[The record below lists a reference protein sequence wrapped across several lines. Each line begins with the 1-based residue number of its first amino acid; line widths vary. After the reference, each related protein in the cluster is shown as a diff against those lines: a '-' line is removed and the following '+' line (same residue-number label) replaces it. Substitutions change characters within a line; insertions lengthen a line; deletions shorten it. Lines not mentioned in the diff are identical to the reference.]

1 MASRKLITILL
12 LTALVASIPIAFAEQ
27 DQEPAVI
34 RVVDPFGE
42 PMKGVEVLL
51 TKDGESFRFLTNSTG
66 HATFTK
72 LTPGRYDVSVIFKDV
87 KVYSGE
93 LDYPS
98 QRVLEAVALLSRIN
112 LTLLNLD
119 GKPVKG
125 VVVTLSSST
134 KKFNMTTSSNAD
146 GIASFKYIPYS
157 SLPDIGEYSLK
168 VFKGSVTYFE
178 ERLNIS
184 EPSIQRNLTLS
195 LITLKVTTT
204 NLEGEPVP
212 KTTITLSA
220 RRFKESKRAVNGSA
234 TFENIPSSKL
244 EDVGK
249 YRFNIT
255 LWTRAGE
262 IPIHFEER
270 ELLSSKQL
278 YIVMDLAKLH
288 VKVLDEDGV
297 PVKGIRVW
305 LSNKLAENF
314 TSATTDSRGVAE
326 FDNVPL
332 SGGKTRAG
340 KYVVRVLKAGRVVGE
355 EMVEVSKPRQ
365 ELKVTVTRMM
375 VKLSLTDYED
385 KPLSGYLISLIDR
398 ETGERFNATTGTDG
412 SASIKLFFG
421 DYRVEVSRDGYMV
434 YSGLVE
440 ISNSSFKLR
449 VESVNFPYLLIV
461 KDCFGNLVGS
471 GGIKVRA
478 GDEVIHESALT
489 GQPIKLKLPRPTTL
503 YIDIYADDGK
513 LVQRTRILAEKP
525 GQAEIILHDYIYLNG
540 LTPLETLGL
549 MISTIALA
557 AFLGASG
564 FIIYR
569 RGFRRKS

>member
-1 MASRKLITILL
+1 MASRKLIMILL
-12 LTALVASIPIAFAEQ
+12 LATLMASIPITFAEQ

-72 LTPGRYDVSVIFKDV
+72 LTPGKYNVSIIFKDV

-119 GKPVKG
+119 GRPVKG
-125 VVVTLSSST
+125 VVVMLGSST
-134 KKFNMTTSSNAD
+134 KKFNMTTSSNAN
-146 GIASFKYIPYS
+146 GVVSFKYIPYS
-157 SLPDIGEYSLK
+157 SLPDIGEYSLR

-178 ERLNIS
+178 ERLNVS
-184 EPSIQRNLTLS
+184 EPSIQRNLTLP
-195 LITLKVTTT
+195 LITLKVTVT

-212 KTTITLSA
+212 KTMITLSA
-220 RRFKESKRAVNGSA
+220 RRFKESKRALNGSA
-234 TFENIPSSKL
+234 IFENIPSSELK
-244 EDVGK
+244 DIGK
-249 YRFNIT
+249 YRFNVT
-255 LWTRAGE
+255 LRTRVGE

-270 ELLSSKQL
+270 ELLSSGQL
-278 YIVMDLAKLH
+278 YIVLDLARLY
-288 VKVLDEDGV
+288 VKVFDEDGV
-297 PVKGIRVW
+297 PVRGVRVW
-305 LSNKLAENF
+305 LGNRLAENF
-314 TSATTDSRGVAE
+314 TSAVTDSRGVAE

-332 SGGKTRAG
+332 SGGKTKVG
-340 KYVVRVLKAGRVVGE
+340 KYIVRVLKAGRVVGE
-355 EMVEVSKPRQ
+355 GAVEVSKPRQ
-365 ELKVTVTRMM
+365 ELKITVARMK
-375 VKLSLTDYED
+375 VRLSLTDYED
-385 KPLSGYLISLIDR
+385 KPLSGYFVSLTDR
-398 ETGERFNATTGTDG
+398 ETGERFNATTGADG

-421 DYRVEVSRDGYMV
+421 DYWVEVSKDGYLV
-434 YSGLVE
+434 YRGSAE
-440 ISNSSFKLR
+440 ISNGSFKLR

-461 KDCFGNLVGS
+461 KDCFRKPIGS
-471 GGIKVRA
+471 GSLRVRA

-489 GQPIKLKLPRPTTL
+489 GQPIKLRLPRPTPL

-513 LVQRTRILAEKP
+513 LVQRSRVLARKP

-540 LTPLETLGL
+540 LMPLETLGL
-549 MISTIALA
+549 AISTIALA

>member
-12 LTALVASIPIAFAEQ
+12 LVTLVASIPITFAEQ

-51 TKDGESFRFLTNSTG
+51 TKDGETFRFLTNSTG

-125 VVVTLSSST
+125 VVVGLSSST

-146 GIASFKYIPYS
+146 GVASFKYIPYS
-157 SLPDIGEYSLK
+157 SLPDIGEYSLR

-234 TFENIPSSKL
+234 TFENIPSSRL

-288 VKVLDEDGV
+288 VKVLDENGV

-314 TSATTDSRGVAE
+314 TSAVTDSRGVAE
-326 FDNVPL
+326 FNNVPL
-332 SGGKTRAG
+332 SGGKTKAG
-340 KYVVRVLKAGRVVGE
+340 KYVVRVLKAGKVVGE
-355 EMVEVSKPRQ
+355 EVVEVSKPRQ
-365 ELKVTVTRMM
+365 ELMVTVTRTM
-375 VKLSLTDYED
+375 VKFSLTDYED
-385 KPLSGYLISLIDR
+385 KPLSGYLVSLIDR
-398 ETGERFNATTGTDG
+398 ETGERFNATTEADG

-421 DYRVEVSRDGYMV
+421 DYRVEVSRDGYMI

-440 ISNSSFKLR
+440 VSNSSFKLR

-461 KDCFGNLVGS
+461 KDCFGNPIGS
-471 GGIKVRA
+471 GEIKVRA

-489 GQPIKLKLPRPTTL
+489 GQPIKLRLPRPTPL

-549 MISTIALA
+549 TISTIALA

>member
-12 LTALVASIPIAFAEQ
+12 VTLAALIPITCAEQ
-27 DQEPAVI
+27 GREPAVI

-51 TKDGESFRFLTNSTG
+51 TRDGESFRFLTNSTG

-72 LTPGRYDVSVIFKDV
+72 LTPGIYNVSVIFKNV
-87 KVYSGE
+87 SVYSGE

-98 QRVLEAVALLSRIN
+98 QRVLEAAALLSRIN

-146 GIASFKYIPYS
+146 GVASFKYVPYS
-157 SLPDIGEYSLK
+157 SLPDIGEYSLR

-178 ERLNIS
+178 GRLNIS
-184 EPSIQRNLTLS
+184 ESSIQRNLTLP

-255 LWTRAGE
+255 LWTKAGE

-278 YIVMDLAKLH
+278 DIPMDLAKLY
-288 VKVLDEDGV
+288 VKVLDEEGV
-297 PVKGIRVW
+297 PVKGLRVW

-314 TSATTDSRGVAE
+314 TSAVTDSKGVAK
-326 FDNVPL
+326 FNNVPL
-332 SGGKTRAG
+332 SGGKTKAG
-340 KYVVRVLKAGRVVGE
+340 KYVVRVFKAGRVVGE
-355 EMVEVSKPRQ
+355 GVVEVSKLRQ
-365 ELKVTVTRMM
+365 ELKIMVTRIM
-375 VKLSLTDYED
+375 VKLGLTDYED

-398 ETGERFNATTGTDG
+398 ETGERFNATTGMDG

-421 DYRVEVSRDGYMV
+421 DYQVEVSSCLLYTSPSPRD
-434 YSGLVE
+434 
-440 ISNSSFKLR
+440 
-449 VESVNFPYLLIV
+449 
-461 KDCFGNLVGS
+461 
-471 GGIKVRA
+471 
-478 GDEVIHESALT
+478 
-489 GQPIKLKLPRPTTL
+489 
-503 YIDIYADDGK
+503 
-513 LVQRTRILAEKP
+513 
-525 GQAEIILHDYIYLNG
+525 
-540 LTPLETLGL
+540 
-549 MISTIALA
+549 
-557 AFLGASG
+557 
-564 FIIYR
+564 
-569 RGFRRKS
+569 RG

>member
-12 LTALVASIPIAFAEQ
+12 VTLAALIPITCAEQ
-27 DQEPAVI
+27 GREPAVI

-51 TKDGESFRFLTNSTG
+51 TRDGESFRFLTNSTG

-72 LTPGRYDVSVIFKDV
+72 LTPGIYNVSVIFKNV
-87 KVYSGE
+87 SVYSGE

-98 QRVLEAVALLSRIN
+98 QRVLEAAALLSRIN

-146 GIASFKYIPYS
+146 GVASFKYVPYS
-157 SLPDIGEYSLK
+157 SLPDIGEYSLR

-178 ERLNIS
+178 GRLNIS
-184 EPSIQRNLTLS
+184 ESSIQRNLTLP

-255 LWTRAGE
+255 LWTKAGE

-278 YIVMDLAKLH
+278 DIPMDLAKLY
-288 VKVLDEDGV
+288 VKVLDEEGV
-297 PVKGIRVW
+297 PVKGLRVW

-314 TSATTDSRGVAE
+314 TSAVTDSKGVAK
-326 FDNVPL
+326 FNNVPL
-332 SGGKTRAG
+332 SGGKTKAG

-355 EMVEVSKPRQ
+355 GVAEVSKPRQ
-365 ELKVTVTRMM
+365 ELMVTVTRMM

-385 KPLSGYLISLIDR
+385 KPLNGYLISLIDR
-398 ETGERFNATTGTDG
+398 ETGERFNATTGADG
-412 SASIKLFFG
+412 SASLKLFFG
-421 DYRVEVSRDGYMV
+421 DYRVEVSRDGYTV

-440 ISNSSFKLR
+440 VSNSSFKLR

-461 KDCFGNLVGS
+461 KDSFGNPVGS

-478 GDEVIHESALT
+478 GDEVIHESTLT
-489 GQPIKLKLPRPTTL
+489 GQPIKLRLPRPTPL
-503 YIDIYADDGK
+503 YIDIYADGGK

-549 MISTIALA
+549 TISTIALA
-557 AFLGASG
+557 AFLAASG

>member
-12 LTALVASIPIAFAEQ
+12 LATLMASIPITFAEQ

-51 TKDGESFRFLTNSTG
+51 TKDGETFRFLTNSTG
-66 HATFTK
+66 HAIFTK

-87 KVYSGE
+87 KVYSGK

-98 QRVLEAVALLSRIN
+98 QRELEAVALLSRIN

-125 VVVTLSSST
+125 VVVGLSSST

-146 GIASFKYIPYS
+146 GVASFKYIPYS
-157 SLPDIGEYSLK
+157 SLPDIGEYSLR

-184 EPSIQRNLTLS
+184 EPSIQRNLTLP

-234 TFENIPSSKL
+234 TFENIPSSRL

-288 VKVLDEDGV
+288 VKVLDENGV

-314 TSATTDSRGVAE
+314 TSAVTDSRGVAE
-326 FDNVPL
+326 FNNVPL
-332 SGGKTRAG
+332 SGGKTKAG

-355 EMVEVSKPRQ
+355 EVVEVSKPRQ
-365 ELKVTVTRMM
+365 ELMVTVTRTM
-375 VKLSLTDYED
+375 VKFSLTDYED
-385 KPLSGYLISLIDR
+385 KPLSGYLVSLIDR
-398 ETGERFNATTGTDG
+398 ETGERFNATTGADG

-421 DYRVEVSRDGYMV
+421 DYRVEVSRDGYLI

-440 ISNSSFKLR
+440 VSNSSFKLR
-449 VESVNFPYLLIV
+449 VESVNFPYLLTV
-461 KDCFGNLVGS
+461 KDCFGNLIGS
-471 GGIKVRA
+471 GSIKVRA

-489 GQPIKLKLPRPTTL
+489 GQLIKLRLPRPTPL
-503 YIDIYADDGK
+503 YIDIYADNGK

-549 MISTIALA
+549 TISTIALA

>member
-1 MASRKLITILL
+1 MASRKLIIILL
-12 LTALVASIPIAFAEQ
+12 LATLMASIPITFAEQ
-27 DQEPAVI
+27 HQEPAVI

-42 PMKGVEVLL
+42 PMKGIEVLL

-72 LTPGRYDVSVIFKDV
+72 LTPGRYDVSIIFKDV

-98 QRVLEAVALLSRIN
+98 QRMLEAVALLSRIN

-119 GKPVKG
+119 GKAVKG
-125 VVVTLSSST
+125 IVVTLTSST

-146 GIASFKYIPYS
+146 GVASFKYIPYS
-157 SLPDIGEYSLK
+157 SLPDIGEYSLR

-184 EPSIQRNLTLS
+184 EPSIQRNLTLP
-195 LITLKVTTT
+195 LITLKVTAT

-234 TFENIPSSKL
+234 IFENIPSSRL

-262 IPIHFEER
+262 IPIHSEER

-278 YIVMDLAKLH
+278 DIVMDLAKLY

-297 PVKGIRVW
+297 PVKGLKVW

-314 TSATTDSRGVAE
+314 TSAITDSRGVAE
-326 FDNVPL
+326 FNNVPL
-332 SGGKTRAG
+332 SGGKTKAG
-340 KYVVRVLKAGRVVGE
+340 KYVVRVFKAGRVVGE
-355 EMVEVSKPRQ
+355 GVVEVSKLRQ
-365 ELKVTVTRMM
+365 ELRIMVTRIM
-375 VKLSLTDYED
+375 VKLGLTDYED

-434 YSGLVE
+434 YSGLVK

-461 KDCFGNLVGS
+461 KDCFGNLIGS

-489 GQPIKLKLPRPTTL
+489 GQPIKLRLPRPTTL
-503 YIDIYADDGK
+503 YIDIYADGGK

-540 LTPLETLGL
+540 FMPLETLGL
-549 MISTIALA
+549 TISTIALA

-564 FIIYR
+564 LIIYR

>member
-1 MASRKLITILL
+1 MASRKLIIILL
-12 LTALVASIPIAFAEQ
+12 LATLMASIPITFAEQ

-72 LTPGRYDVSVIFKDV
+72 LTPGRYDVSVVFKDV

-93 LDYPS
+93 LDYPG
-98 QRVLEAVALLSRIN
+98 QKMLEAVALLSRIN

-125 VVVTLSSST
+125 VVVRLSSST

-146 GIASFKYIPYS
+146 GVASFKYIPYS
-157 SLPDIGEYSLK
+157 SLPDIGEYSLR

-184 EPSIQRNLTLS
+184 EPSIQRNLTLP

-234 TFENIPSSKL
+234 IFENIPSSRL

-270 ELLSSKQL
+270 ELLSSEQL
-278 YIVMDLAKLH
+278 DIVMDLAKLY
-288 VKVLDEDGV
+288 VKVLDEDGI
-297 PVKGIRVW
+297 PVKGLKVS

-326 FDNVPL
+326 FNNVPL
-332 SGGKTRAG
+332 SGGKTKAG
-340 KYVVRVLKAGRVVGE
+340 KYVVRVFKAGRVVGE
-355 EMVEVSKPRQ
+355 GMVEVSKHRQ
-365 ELKVTVTRMM
+365 ELRITVTRIM

-385 KPLSGYLISLIDR
+385 KPLSGYLVSLIDR
-398 ETGERFNATTGTDG
+398 ETGERFNATTGADG

-421 DYRVEVSRDGYMV
+421 DYRAEVSRDGYMV

-461 KDCFGNLVGS
+461 KDCFGNLIRS

-489 GQPIKLKLPRPTTL
+489 GQPIKLRLPRPTTL
-503 YIDIYADDGK
+503 YIDVYADGGK

-540 LTPLETLGL
+540 FMPLETLGL
-549 MISTIALA
+549 TISTIALA

-564 FIIYR
+564 LIIYR

>member
-1 MASRKLITILL
+1 MASRKLIMTLLITI
-12 LTALVASIPIAFAEQ
+12 LVASAPITFAER
-27 DQEPAVI
+27 DQKPAVI

-42 PMKGVEVLL
+42 PMRGVEVLL
-51 TKDGESFRFLTNSTG
+51 AKDGETFRFLTNSTG
-66 HATFTK
+66 YATFTK

-87 KVYSGE
+87 KVFSGE
-93 LDYPS
+93 LDYPA
-98 QRVLEAVALLSRIN
+98 QRKLEAVALLSRMN
-112 LTLLNLD
+112 LRLLNLD
-119 GKPVKG
+119 GKPVEK

-134 KKFNMTTSSNAD
+134 KKFHMRTSSNAD

-178 ERLNIS
+178 ERLNVS
-184 EPSIQRNLTLS
+184 KPSIQINLTLP

-220 RRFKESKRAVNGSA
+220 GGFRESKRALNGSA
-234 TFENIPSSKL
+234 IFENIPSSDLK
-244 EDVGK
+244 DVGK

-255 LWTRAGE
+255 LRTRVGE

-270 ELLSSKQL
+270 ELLSSGQL
-278 YIVMDLAKLH
+278 YIVMDLARLY
-288 VKVLDEDGV
+288 VKVLDEDGA
-297 PVKGIRVW
+297 PVRGVRVW
-305 LSNKLAENF
+305 LSNRLAENF
-314 TSATTDSRGVAE
+314 TSAVTDSRGVAE

-332 SGGKTRAG
+332 SGGKTKAG

-355 EMVEVSKPRQ
+355 GAVKVSKPRQ
-365 ELKVTVTRMM
+365 ELRVTVARMR
-375 VKLSLTDYED
+375 VRLSLTDYED
-385 KPLSGYLISLIDR
+385 KPLSGYFVSLTDR
-398 ETGERFNATTGTDG
+398 ETGERFNATTGADG

-421 DYRVEVSRDGYMV
+421 DYWVEVSKDGYLV
-434 YSGLVE
+434 YRGSAEV
-440 ISNSSFKLR
+440 SNSSFKLR

-461 KDCFGNLVGS
+461 KDCFGKPIGS
-471 GGIKVRA
+471 GSLRVRA

-489 GQPIKLKLPRPTTL
+489 GQPIKLRLPRPTPL

-513 LVQRTRILAEKP
+513 LVQRSRVSAGKP

-540 LTPLETLGL
+540 LIPLETLGL
-549 MISTIALA
+549 AISAIVLA

-564 FIIYR
+564 LIIYR
-569 RGFRRKS
+569 RGFGRKS

>member
-1 MASRKLITILL
+1 MASRKLIIILL
-12 LTALVASIPIAFAEQ
+12 LATLMASIPITFAEQ

-72 LTPGRYDVSVIFKDV
+72 LTPGRYDVSVVFKDV

-93 LDYPS
+93 LDYPG
-98 QRVLEAVALLSRIN
+98 QKMLEAVALLSRIN

-125 VVVTLSSST
+125 VVVRLSSST

-146 GIASFKYIPYS
+146 GVASFKYIPYS
-157 SLPDIGEYSLK
+157 SLPDIGEYSLR

-184 EPSIQRNLTLS
+184 EPSIQRNLTLP

-234 TFENIPSSKL
+234 IFENIPSSRL

-270 ELLSSKQL
+270 ELLSSEQL
-278 YIVMDLAKLH
+278 DIVMDLAKLY
-288 VKVLDEDGV
+288 VKVLDEDGI
-297 PVKGIRVW
+297 PVKGLKVS

-326 FDNVPL
+326 FNNVPL
-332 SGGKTRAG
+332 SGGKTKAG
-340 KYVVRVLKAGRVVGE
+340 KYVVRVFKAGRVVGE
-355 EMVEVSKPRQ
+355 GMVEVSKHRQ
-365 ELKVTVTRMM
+365 ELRITVTRIM

-385 KPLSGYLISLIDR
+385 KPLSGYLVSLIDR
-398 ETGERFNATTGTDG
+398 ETGERFNATTGADG

-421 DYRVEVSRDGYMV
+421 DYRAEVSRDGYMV

-461 KDCFGNLVGS
+461 KDCFGNLIRS

-489 GQPIKLKLPRPTTL
+489 GQPIKLRLPRPTTL
-503 YIDIYADDGK
+503 YIDIYADGGK

-540 LTPLETLGL
+540 FMPLETLGL
-549 MISTIALA
+549 TISTIALA

-564 FIIYR
+564 LIIYR

>member
-1 MASRKLITILL
+1 MVSRKLITILL
-12 LTALVASIPIAFAEQ
+12 LATLVALIPITSAEQ
-27 DQEPAVI
+27 GQEPAVI
-34 RVVDPFGE
+34 KVVDPFGE

-72 LTPGRYDVSVIFKDV
+72 LTPGIYNVSVIFKNV
-87 KVYSGE
+87 SVYSGE

-98 QRVLEAVALLSRIN
+98 QRALEAVALLSRIN

-134 KKFNMTTSSNAD
+134 KKFNMTTSSNTD
-146 GIASFKYIPYS
+146 GVVSFKYIPYS
-157 SLPDIGEYSLK
+157 SLPDIGEYSLR

-178 ERLNIS
+178 GRLNIS
-184 EPSIQRNLTLS
+184 EPSIQRNLTLP

-234 TFENIPSSKL
+234 TFENIPSSRL

-314 TSATTDSRGVAE
+314 TSAVTDSRGVAE
-326 FDNVPL
+326 FNNVPL
-332 SGGKTRAG
+332 SGGKTKAG

-355 EMVEVSKPRQ
+355 EVVEVSKPRQ
-365 ELKVTVTRMM
+365 ELMVTVTRTM

-385 KPLSGYLISLIDR
+385 KPLSGYLVSLIDR
-398 ETGERFNATTGTDG
+398 ETGERFNATTGADG

-421 DYRVEVSRDGYMV
+421 DYW
-434 YSGLVE
+434 VE
-440 ISNSSFKLR
+440 ISKDGYLVYRGSAEISNGSFKLR

-461 KDCFGNLVGS
+461 KDCFGKPIGS
-471 GGIKVRA
+471 GSLRVRA

-489 GQPIKLKLPRPTTL
+489 GQPIKLRLPRPTPL

-513 LVQRTRILAEKP
+513 LVQRSRVLARKP

-540 LTPLETLGL
+540 LMPLEALGL
-549 MISTIALA
+549 VISAIVLA

-564 FIIYR
+564 LIIYR
-569 RGFRRKS
+569 RGFGRKS

>member
-12 LTALVASIPIAFAEQ
+12 VTLAALIPITCAEQ
-27 DQEPAVI
+27 GREPAVI

-51 TKDGESFRFLTNSTG
+51 TRDGESFRFLTNSTG

-72 LTPGRYDVSVIFKDV
+72 LTPGIYNVSVIFKNV
-87 KVYSGE
+87 SVYSGE

-98 QRVLEAVALLSRIN
+98 QRVLEAAALLSRIN

-146 GIASFKYIPYS
+146 GVASFKYVPYS
-157 SLPDIGEYSLK
+157 SLPDIGEYSLR

-178 ERLNIS
+178 GRLNIS
-184 EPSIQRNLTLS
+184 ESSIQRNLTLP

-255 LWTRAGE
+255 LWTKAGE

-278 YIVMDLAKLH
+278 DIPMDLAKLY
-288 VKVLDEDGV
+288 VKVLDEEGV
-297 PVKGIRVW
+297 PVKGLRVW

-314 TSATTDSRGVAE
+314 TSAVTDSKGVAK
-326 FDNVPL
+326 FNNVPL
-332 SGGKTRAG
+332 SGGKTKAG

-355 EMVEVSKPRQ
+355 GVAEVSKPRQ
-365 ELKVTVTRMM
+365 ELMVTVTRMM

-385 KPLSGYLISLIDR
+385 KPLNGYLISLIDR
-398 ETGERFNATTGTDG
+398 ETGERFNATTGADG
-412 SASIKLFFG
+412 SASLKLFFG
-421 DYRVEVSRDGYMV
+421 DYRVEVSRDGYTV

-440 ISNSSFKLR
+440 VSNSSFKLR

-461 KDCFGNLVGS
+461 KDSFGNPVES

-478 GDEVIHESALT
+478 GDEVIHESTLT
-489 GQPIKLKLPRPTTL
+489 GQPIKLRLPRPTPL
-503 YIDIYADDGK
+503 YIDIYADGGK

-549 MISTIALA
+549 TISTIALA
-557 AFLGASG
+557 AFLAASG